1 MVIAIVVVV
10 VVAAVLLLAGAV
22 FWLMRLIRQKETA
35 DLNSYLQAEDCQ
47 WERMG
52 NAAASNAVDQEVFF
66 VNHAP
71 APQGIEMRVYEYAEP
86 SDGSEGDDDGI
97 CLSII
102 DLSNRNGMI
111 LNGFALHLEAMQFGD
126 TLWNDHFLGDSGI
139 MERMIEEKRV
149 AWDQMQQ
156 EIIVGHYPL
165 FVQSATADSL

>member
-1 MVIAIVVVV
+1 MLILGIVLAVIAAILVI
-10 VVAAVLLLAGAV
+10 VAAVYWLSRMMSQKEVADLNRYLAGA
-22 FWLMRLIRQKETA
+22 E
-35 DLNSYLQAEDCQ
+35 CQ

-52 NAAASNAVDQEVFF
+52 NKTSPVIDETVFF

-71 APQGIEMRVYEYAEP
+71 ASQGIEMRVYEYAEP
-86 SDGSEGDDDGI
+86 EDGSEGDDEGV

-102 DLSNRNGMI
+102 DTGNRNGII

-139 MERMIEEKRV
+139 MERMITEKRV

-156 EIIVGHYPL
+156 EIIVGHYAL
-165 FVQSATADSL
+165 FM